1 MSTGIRAELS
11 FAAAQSCDIAR
22 ATGEAGIETKSI
34 SRSIAPT
41 TGQVTEEFAV
51 EGEDGLDDP
60 EMAEV
65 FSYGSRTVYRF
76 SRDQD
81 EECPCETVEGFGS
94 PVVDIHT
101 EDGTLHLAVHVED
114 MDELQAIV
122 TDVRGRYP
130 DVSVDRLVRS
140 QPEGESAD
148 LVLVNRGELT
158 PRQEEVLETAHEM
171 GYFAHPKGANA
182 GEVAD
187 ALGISTSTFTEHLA
201 AAQRKLLAA
210 ILE

>member
-11 FAAAQSCDIAR
+11 FGAAQSCDVAR
-22 ATGEAGIETKSI
+22 ATGEAGVETKSI

-41 TGQVTEEFAV
+41 TGQVTEEFAI
-51 EGEDGLDDP
+51 EDDGKIDDP
-60 EMAEV
+60 EIDEV

-81 EECPCETVEGFGS
+81 EACPCETVEGFGS
-94 PVVDIHT
+94 PVMDIHT
-101 EDGTLHLAVHVED
+101 DDGTLHLAVHVED
-114 MDELQAIV
+114 MDELQDIV
-122 TDVRGRYP
+122 TDVRSRYP

-140 QPEGESAD
+140 QPEGDSAD

-158 PRQEEVLETAHEM
+158 PRQEEVLQTAHEM

-182 GEVAD
+182 GQVAD
-187 ALGISTSTFTEHLA
+187 RLGISTSTFTEHLS
-201 AAQRKLLAA
+201 AAQRKLLSA